1 MVKSRDGVVRGLG
14 PYLLLSVALIT
25 AYFHLPPVRTVAQSA
40 AVIGIPVHFFAS
52 LPSTVLQAMQGH
64 LTTTDQL
71 RSDFEAMRQRNLIL
85 QTRLHRFEF
94 LENENARLREL
105 LSAIPFQAEQVTLAA
120 LIAVNPDPGALA
132 VMINKGSADG
142 IFQGQPVVDSG
153 GLVGQITQ
161 PGLFHSKVSLI
172 TQEDQAVPT
181 QVARSGLRAVVY
193 GGGFGRPLRVLYLDR
208 NADVRA
214 GDLLVT
220 SGLGGRYPPGYPVA
234 RITAVER
241 NLAEAFMTIAAEPAS
256 HLGRDREVLLLWLP
270 AKEAAVPD
278 EKLDAQLETEDDDD

>member
-1 MVKSRDGVVRGLG
+1 MVKSRDGVVRSLG
-14 PYLLLSVALIT
+14 PYLLLSAALIA
-25 AYFHLPPVRTVAQSA
+25 AYLYLPSVRTVAQSA
-40 AVIGIPVHFFAS
+40 AVIGIPIHFLAS
-52 LPSTVLQAMQGH
+52 LPSTALNGMQGH
-64 LTTTDQL
+64 LTTADQL
-71 RSDFEAMRQRNLIL
+71 RGDFEAMRQRNLIL
-85 QTRLHRFEF
+85 QARLHRFEF

-105 LSAIPFQAEQVTLAA
+105 LSSMPSQAEQVTLAA
-120 LIAVNPDPGALA
+120 LLAINPDHAALA

-153 GLVGQITQ
+153 GLVGQVTK
-161 PGLFHSKVSLI
+161 PSLFFSKVSLI

-181 QVARSGLRAVVY
+181 QVARSGLRTVVY
-193 GGGFGRPLRVLYLDR
+193 GSGSGRLLRVPYLDR

-241 NLAEAFMTIAAEPAS
+241 NLAEAFMKITAEAAS

-270 AKEAAVPD
+270 TKETPALQDPM
-278 EKLDAQLETEDDDD
+278 ETEEDDD